1 VKTKAAVMK
10 AIYQPPPRCSV
21 PEDLRTLAVVLEPL
35 AAFEGEKLA
44 SDDPDRRRCAA
55 PDEHHTH
62 QF

>member
-1 VKTKAAVMK
+1 MK